1 MKSDLLLAVN
11 QLAAERNLPKPV
23 VLRAVEFAL
32 AAAYKRD
39 PLSNGNDVIVT
50 MDSITGE
57 TIVKTV
63 QHVVEEVE
71 DEGMHITLDQA
82 KEINP
87 DYKIGDII
95 ETGQLEFNPGRIASQ
110 TAKQVLMQ
118 KLRDSERDIVFE
130 EYIDKEGEILT
141 GTIQRVE
148 SRWVTVDIG
157 NTEAIMPPSEQ
168 SSFERYRPSQQLKF
182 YVVQVARTIRGPEII
197 VSRTHPDLLR
207 KLFEV
212 EVPEIY
218 NGVIDIKAIA
228 REPGA
233 RSKVAVVSNQE
244 GIDAVGACV
253 GLRGIRIQNV
263 VNELLGEKI
272 DVVEWDEDPVK
283 FISNSLSPAVVDS
296 VDIDKE
302 EETALVIVPDK
313 QLSLAIGKDGQNARL
328 SSRLTNWKV
337 DIQGVSVVEVDENKK
352 TNEDDDSSVKISE
365 IHESEK
371 IEEEVHDKVIN
382 DQSDIKEKENKDKIL
397 AEEAQQSAQDE
408 LIALEKELEEL
419 EKQEKLEKDSK
430 ENEMLDVSSDELWQ
444 VDDSVFNTSKKDMV
458 ELCQS
463 FMVRCQTI
471 LIKEDIKYDD
481 KVLAELIMKFAP
493 DWRRVLNELQ
503 RYSVNGNIDSGI
515 INVTSDKNYDE
526 LFSYLKNKDFKKMR
540 SWVVNNIDTDATA
553 IFRAMYDR
561 MGEKVAPQSIPQLIL
576 ILGDYQYKNAFVAD
590 HELNVVACLTEVMS
604 DVQFN

>member
-23 VLRAVEFAL
+23 VLRAVETAL

-50 MDSITGE
+50 MDPVTGD
-57 TIVKTV
+57 TVVKTV

-71 DEGMHITLDQA
+71 DEGMHLTLDQA
-82 KEINP
+82 QKINQ

-130 EYIDKEGEILT
+130 EYIDKEGDILT

-148 SRWVTVDIG
+148 SRWITVDIG

-182 YVVQVARTIRGPEII
+182 YVVQVARTIRGPEIV

-207 KLFEV
+207 KLFEI

-218 NGVIDIKAIA
+218 NGVIEIKAIA

-233 RSKVAVVSNQE
+233 RSKVAVLSNQE

-272 DVVEWDEDPVK
+272 DVVEWSEDPVK
-283 FISNSLSPAVVDS
+283 FISNSLSPAVVDR

-337 DIQGVSVVEVDENKK
+337 DIQGVSEVEVDNSQPN
-352 TNEDDDSSVKISE
+352 NEEPALEITQNSDLEKSKEKSISDDTPDDLI
-365 IHESEK
+365 
-371 IEEEVHDKVIN
+371 
-382 DQSDIKEKENKDKIL
+382 EKENKKQIL
-397 AEEAQQSAQDE
+397 AQETEKNAQDE
-408 LIALEKELEEL
+408 LLALEKELAEL

-444 VDDSVFNTSKKDMV
+444 VDDSLFGAAKSKK
-458 ELCQS
+458 EES
-463 FMVRCQTI
+463 TGIRFA
-471 LIKEDIKYDD
+471 EDISGFYEKDEGR
-481 KVLAELIMKFAP
+481 KGGKRGGSSAKSK
-493 DWRRVLNELQ
+493 RR
-503 RYSVNGNIDSGI
+503 
-515 INVTSDKNYDE
+515 K
-526 LFSYLKNKDFKKMR
+526 
-540 SWVVNNIDTDATA
+540 
-553 IFRAMYDR
+553 
-561 MGEKVAPQSIPQLIL
+561 
-576 ILGDYQYKNAFVAD
+576 
-590 HELNVVACLTEVMS
+590 
-604 DVQFN
+604 

>member
-1 MKSDLLLAVN
+1 LKSDLLLAVN

-71 DEGMHITLDQA
+71 DEGMHLTLDQA

-352 TNEDDDSSVKISE
+352 TNEDEDSSVKISE

-382 DQSDIKEKENKDKIL
+382 DQSDIKEKEKENKDKDKIL

-444 VDDSVFNTSKKDMV
+444 VDDSVFNTSKK
-458 ELCQS
+458 EENTGIR
-463 FMVRCQTI
+463 FA
-471 LIKEDIKYDD
+471 EDISGFYETDEGRKGG
-481 KVLAELIMKFAP
+481 KRGGSSAKSK
-493 DWRRVLNELQ
+493 RR
-503 RYSVNGNIDSGI
+503 
-515 INVTSDKNYDE
+515 K
-526 LFSYLKNKDFKKMR
+526 
-540 SWVVNNIDTDATA
+540 
-553 IFRAMYDR
+553 
-561 MGEKVAPQSIPQLIL
+561 
-576 ILGDYQYKNAFVAD
+576 
-590 HELNVVACLTEVMS
+590 
-604 DVQFN
+604 

>member
-23 VLRAVEFAL
+23 VLRAVETAL

-50 MDSITGE
+50 MDPITGE

-71 DEGMHITLDQA
+71 DEGMHLTLDQA

-130 EYIDKEGEILT
+130 EYIDKEGDILT

-218 NGVIDIKAIA
+218 NDVIEIKAIA

-233 RSKVAVVSNQE
+233 RSKVAVLSNQE

-272 DVVEWDEDPVK
+272 DVVEWSVDPVK
-283 FISNSLSPAVVDS
+283 FISNSLSPAVVDR

-337 DIQGVSVVEVDENKK
+337 DIQGVSDVEIGDNTK
-352 TNEDDDSSVKISE
+352 TIEDKVPPVKISE
-365 IHESEK
+365 NPELEK
-371 IEEEVHDKVIN
+371 VEVEVPNDDNN
-382 DQSDIKEKENKDKIL
+382 DQTNIKEKENKEKIL
-397 AEEAQQSAQDE
+397 AKETEQSAQDE

-430 ENEMLDVSSDELWQ
+430 ENQMLDVSSDELWQ
-444 VDDSVFNTSKKDMV
+444 VDDAVFNTSKK
-458 ELCQS
+458 EENTGIR
-463 FMVRCQTI
+463 FA
-471 LIKEDIKYDD
+471 EDISGFYETDEGRKGG
-481 KVLAELIMKFAP
+481 KRGGSSAKSK
-493 DWRRVLNELQ
+493 RR
-503 RYSVNGNIDSGI
+503 
-515 INVTSDKNYDE
+515 K
-526 LFSYLKNKDFKKMR
+526 
-540 SWVVNNIDTDATA
+540 
-553 IFRAMYDR
+553 
-561 MGEKVAPQSIPQLIL
+561 
-576 ILGDYQYKNAFVAD
+576 
-590 HELNVVACLTEVMS
+590 
-604 DVQFN
+604 

>member
-1 MKSDLLLAVN
+1 MPAFSFLGNKWSLFLKSDLLLAVN

-23 VLRAVEFAL
+23 VLRAVETAL

-39 PLSNGNDVIVT
+39 PLSNGNDVIVN
-50 MDSITGE
+50 MDPITGE
-57 TIVKTV
+57 TVVKTV

-71 DEGMHITLDQA
+71 DEGMHLTIDQA

-130 EYIDKEGEILT
+130 EYIDKEGEVLT

-218 NGVIDIKAIA
+218 NGVIEIKAIA

-233 RSKVAVVSNQE
+233 RSKVAVLSNQE

-272 DVVEWDEDPVK
+272 DVVEWSEDPVK
-283 FISNSLSPAVVDS
+283 FISNSLSPAVVDK
-296 VDIDKE
+296 VDINRE

-337 DIQGVSVVEVDENKK
+337 DIQGASDVQTEDVSDTMEDSSEITTDNIELNQTKE
-352 TNEDDDSSVKISE
+352 TNEQIDEDKNHLEENQNNQEIIS
-365 IHESEK
+365 
-371 IEEEVHDKVIN
+371 
-382 DQSDIKEKENKDKIL
+382 KETE
-397 AEEAQQSAQDE
+397 QSAEDE
-408 LIALEKELEEL
+408 LLALEKELEEL

-444 VDDSVFNTSKKDMV
+444 VDNSMYNTPKK
-458 ELCQS
+458 EES
-463 FMVRCQTI
+463 TGIRFA
-471 LIKEDIKYDD
+471 EDISGFYEKDEGR
-481 KVLAELIMKFAP
+481 KGGKRGGSSAKSK
-493 DWRRVLNELQ
+493 RR
-503 RYSVNGNIDSGI
+503 
-515 INVTSDKNYDE
+515 K
-526 LFSYLKNKDFKKMR
+526 
-540 SWVVNNIDTDATA
+540 
-553 IFRAMYDR
+553 
-561 MGEKVAPQSIPQLIL
+561 
-576 ILGDYQYKNAFVAD
+576 
-590 HELNVVACLTEVMS
+590 
-604 DVQFN
+604 

>member
-1 MKSDLLLAVN
+1 LKSDLLLAVN

-23 VLRAVEFAL
+23 VLRAVETAL

-50 MDSITGE
+50 MDPITGE

-71 DEGMHITLDQA
+71 DEGMHLTLDQA

-130 EYIDKEGEILT
+130 EYIDKEGDILT

-218 NGVIDIKAIA
+218 NDVIEIKAIA

-233 RSKVAVVSNQE
+233 RSKVAVLSNQE

-272 DVVEWDEDPVK
+272 DVVEWSEDPVK
-283 FISNSLSPAVVDS
+283 FISNSLSPAVVDR

-337 DIQGVSVVEVDENKK
+337 DIQGVSDVEIGDNTK
-352 TNEDDDSSVKISE
+352 TIEDKVPPVKISE
-365 IHESEK
+365 NPELEK
-371 IEEEVHDKVIN
+371 VEVEVPNDDNN
-382 DQSDIKEKENKDKIL
+382 DQTNIKEKENKEKIL
-397 AEEAQQSAQDE
+397 AKETEQSAQDE

-430 ENEMLDVSSDELWQ
+430 ENQMLDVSSDELWQ
-444 VDDSVFNTSKKDMV
+444 VDDAVFNTSKK
-458 ELCQS
+458 EENTGIR
-463 FMVRCQTI
+463 FA
-471 LIKEDIKYDD
+471 EDISGFYETDEGRKGG
-481 KVLAELIMKFAP
+481 KRGGSSAKSK
-493 DWRRVLNELQ
+493 RR
-503 RYSVNGNIDSGI
+503 
-515 INVTSDKNYDE
+515 K
-526 LFSYLKNKDFKKMR
+526 
-540 SWVVNNIDTDATA
+540 
-553 IFRAMYDR
+553 
-561 MGEKVAPQSIPQLIL
+561 
-576 ILGDYQYKNAFVAD
+576 
-590 HELNVVACLTEVMS
+590 
-604 DVQFN
+604 

>member
-23 VLRAVEFAL
+23 VLRAVETAL

-50 MDSITGE
+50 MDPITGE

-71 DEGMHITLDQA
+71 DEGMHLTLDQA

-130 EYIDKEGEILT
+130 EYIDKEGDILT

-218 NGVIDIKAIA
+218 NDVIEIKAIA

-233 RSKVAVVSNQE
+233 RSKVAVLSNQE

-263 VNELLGEKI
+263 VNELLVEKI
-272 DVVEWDEDPVK
+272 DVVEWSEDPVK
-283 FISNSLSPAVVDS
+283 FISNSLSPAVVDR

-337 DIQGVSVVEVDENKK
+337 DIQGVSDVEIGDNTK
-352 TNEDDDSSVKISE
+352 TIEDKVPPVKISE
-365 IHESEK
+365 NPELEK
-371 IEEEVHDKVIN
+371 VEVEVPNDDNN
-382 DQSDIKEKENKDKIL
+382 DQTNIKEKENKEKIL
-397 AEEAQQSAQDE
+397 AKETEQSAQDE

-430 ENEMLDVSSDELWQ
+430 ENQMLDVSSDELWQ
-444 VDDSVFNTSKKDMV
+444 VDDAVFNTSKK
-458 ELCQS
+458 EENTGIR
-463 FMVRCQTI
+463 FA
-471 LIKEDIKYDD
+471 EDISGFYETDEGRKGG
-481 KVLAELIMKFAP
+481 KRGGSSAKSK
-493 DWRRVLNELQ
+493 RR
-503 RYSVNGNIDSGI
+503 
-515 INVTSDKNYDE
+515 K
-526 LFSYLKNKDFKKMR
+526 
-540 SWVVNNIDTDATA
+540 
-553 IFRAMYDR
+553 
-561 MGEKVAPQSIPQLIL
+561 
-576 ILGDYQYKNAFVAD
+576 
-590 HELNVVACLTEVMS
+590 
-604 DVQFN
+604 

>member
-71 DEGMHITLDQA
+71 DEGMHLTLDQA

-352 TNEDDDSSVKISE
+352 TNEDEDSSVKISE

-444 VDDSVFNTSKKDMV
+444 VDDSVFNTSKK
-458 ELCQS
+458 EENTGIR
-463 FMVRCQTI
+463 FA
-471 LIKEDIKYDD
+471 EDISGFYETDEGRKGG
-481 KVLAELIMKFAP
+481 KRGGSSAKSK
-493 DWRRVLNELQ
+493 RR
-503 RYSVNGNIDSGI
+503 
-515 INVTSDKNYDE
+515 K
-526 LFSYLKNKDFKKMR
+526 
-540 SWVVNNIDTDATA
+540 
-553 IFRAMYDR
+553 
-561 MGEKVAPQSIPQLIL
+561 
-576 ILGDYQYKNAFVAD
+576 
-590 HELNVVACLTEVMS
+590 
-604 DVQFN
+604 